1 MPDRVHHVWPP
12 IARARWA
19 AMVPVLLLAAG
30 CATGPSRPPG
40 AADACG
46 ASGYV
51 LAPVTLREWG
61 EYEPEAAERRVDAPL
76 TTTGYVHQIGALEVP
91 RLKERTDRVP
101 ARVGVRFGVRFVV
114 ERGTLDDITE
124 LRTRVLH
131 PPMQNPAT
139 GQTTEREEWPA
150 PANGRLPRFTGWR
163 FEHPWEVVPGRWV
176 IQLLDC
182 GRVVAEKAFSV
193 E

>member
-1 MPDRVHHVWPP
+1 MLGRL
-12 IARARWA
+12 IARSP
-19 AMVPVLLLAAG
+19 AMVAILLLAAG
-30 CATGPSRPPG
+30 CATGRPPAPG
-40 AADACG
+40 VVCG
-46 ASGYV
+46 APGYV
-51 LAPVTLREWG
+51 PAPVTLREWG
-61 EYEPEAAERRVDAPL
+61 EYEPEATEGRVEAPL

-91 RLKERTDRVP
+91 RLKERTERVP

-114 ERGTLDDITE
+114 EQGTLGDITE
-124 LRTRVLH
+124 LRARVLH

-139 GQTTEREEWPA
+139 GQITEREEWPA

-163 FEHPWEVVPGRWV
+163 FEHPWEIVPGRWV

-182 GRVVAEKAFSV
+182 GSVVAEKAFSV